1 MLFIGFQKIDT
12 YPLGYWYLDMC
23 TYQSQKIIIR
33 QLLHCIF
40 LFCHH
45 NVKTQYKKKKLLG
58 SIFQKLCPILGCY
71 VYDNVFEGW
80 GVVGVK
86 FTTLVFIF
94 LLIPSL
100 SMKQGS
106 LFCFVVMRSTEPG
119 CFRSCSCCLW
129 KALDEEGCMGLVPW
143 WCFGLVVQ
151 QKFLNI
157 KWFLSWK
164 LNWIVVENF
173 GGIGM
178 CLLCRWKDLDEQD
191 LIKFSW

>member
-1 MLFIGFQKIDT
+1 
-12 YPLGYWYLDMC
+12 
-23 TYQSQKIIIR
+23 
-33 QLLHCIF
+33 
-40 LFCHH
+40 
-45 NVKTQYKKKKLLG
+45 
-58 SIFQKLCPILGCY
+58 
-71 VYDNVFEGW
+71 
-80 GVVGVK
+80 
-86 FTTLVFIF
+86 
-94 LLIPSL
+94 
-100 SMKQGS
+100 
-106 LFCFVVMRSTEPG
+106 MRSTEPG